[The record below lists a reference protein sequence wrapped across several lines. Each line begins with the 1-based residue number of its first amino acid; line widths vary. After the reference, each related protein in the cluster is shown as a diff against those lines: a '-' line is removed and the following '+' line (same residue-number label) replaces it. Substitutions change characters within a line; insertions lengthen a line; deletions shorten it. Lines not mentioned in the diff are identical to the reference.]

1 MLVRGSCGGA
11 KRRVPTETGKR
22 EKERE
27 VEEGDMVAARAGK
40 KKTTAELSHDVFLFF
55 ILDDVESRATSQPN
69 VARFLATTISDF
81 LIRFDS
87 FLFPESFYF
96 FSRIFFSVN
105 GRRLLKLFGWILK
118 LLLVCPSHARSRT

>member
-1 MLVRGSCGGA
+1 M
-11 KRRVPTETGKR
+11 PTETGKR

-87 FLFPESFYF
+87 SLFPELFYF

-105 GRRLLKLFGWILK
+105 GRRLLKLFRWILK